1 MLPGRSKYL
10 KLRFEVDSIPISHPR
25 FSITSS
31 ERNHPEIIETLQH
44 REFDNFFVCL
54 PHLLAGRIPI
64 NVHGG
69 ANVSVPHEFL
79 LHTNRS
85 ADRIQPGAMGVPEC
99 V

>member
-1 MLPGRSKYL
+1 
-10 KLRFEVDSIPISHPR
+10 
-25 FSITSS
+25 
-31 ERNHPEIIETLQH
+31 
-44 REFDNFFVCL
+44 VCL